1 MSNINVSIDDSQV
14 QAVFSALSEKKQ
26 KKALMGGI
34 RKSAQIL
41 IRRTKQLI
49 KSKLRN
55 TNKPSR
61 FNGKKMVNGV
71 KFKGD
76 NRELEGKVHIMG
88 DFRLKIFEKGNYK
101 THPRK
106 TKSRKKVFNGSFRG
120 GRRQYNRIGEGHST
134 GNIQA
139 LYFFKQAKADTE
151 QQIFS
156 TLTANIKESI
166 MKAILRG
173 RNRRI

>member
-134 GNIQA
+134 AISKPSIFSSKLRQTQSNK
-139 LYFFKQAKADTE
+139 YFQHL
-151 QQIFS
+151 QQIS
-156 TLTANIKESI
+156 RSL
-166 MKAILRG
+166 
-173 RNRRI
+173 